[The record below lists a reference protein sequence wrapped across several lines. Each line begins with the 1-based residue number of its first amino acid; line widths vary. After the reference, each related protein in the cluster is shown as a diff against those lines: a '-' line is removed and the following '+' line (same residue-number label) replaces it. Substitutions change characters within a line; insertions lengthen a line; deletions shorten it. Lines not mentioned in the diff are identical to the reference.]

1 MQSEDISAMRL
12 LKMSEVARILDISEA
27 RAYELVRLGVLPKV
41 EIRRQIRINPD
52 RLREF
57 IEGGGRGL

>member
-12 LKMSEVARILDISEA
+12 LKMSRILDISEA

-57 IEGGGRGL
+57 IESGGRGL